1 MGPKAGSKQNA
12 LQKKRSGPP
21 SRARRQH
28 RTGLPF
34 HLVVPRSNRCNLVY
48 MASIL
53 LTEGAVGVGTAK
65 MIRLNAPY
73 DVDPSLG
80 STSVPGFSEMAAFYQ
95 SYRVTRA
102 EIKVA
107 FAPYGNGIGSVAE
120 LSLFPTATSAVP
132 SNAASWTVQRAG
144 VSRITFQASS
154 ATASVSVPELTLRVN
169 IPKFLGLSKTQ
180 WLTDHQYTSATTTIP
195 NKLVFAAVC
204 LRGGGAT
211 STTPASATA
220 TIRVAMECQFFDPVV
235 LSN

>member
-1 MGPKAGSKQNA
+1 M
-12 LQKKRSGPP
+12 
-21 SRARRQH
+21 
-28 RTGLPF
+28 
-34 HLVVPRSNRCNLVY
+34 
-48 MASIL
+48 

-80 STSVPGFSEMAAFYQ
+80 STSVAGFSEMAALYQ
-95 SYRVTRA
+95 SYRVVRA
-102 EIKVA
+102 EIRVS

-120 LSLFPTATSAVP
+120 LSLFPTATSSVP
-132 SNAASWTVQRAG
+132 SNAQAWPVQRAG
-144 VSRITFQASS
+144 VSTTTFQASG
-154 ATASVSVPELTLRVN
+154 ATASERVPELKLRVD

-180 WLTDHQYTSATTTIP
+180 WLTDHQYASATTTIP

-211 STTPASATA
+211 STTPANATA
-220 TIRVAMECQFFDPVV
+220 TVRVAMECQFFDPVV